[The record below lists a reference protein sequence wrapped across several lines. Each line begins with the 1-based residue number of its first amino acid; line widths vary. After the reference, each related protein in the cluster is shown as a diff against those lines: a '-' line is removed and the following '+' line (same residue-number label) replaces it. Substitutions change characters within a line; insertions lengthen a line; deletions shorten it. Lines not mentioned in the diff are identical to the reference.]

1 MKLIKGKISKV
12 TLVLLLLFSLLSNFS
27 VSVKAETAE

>member
-1 MKLIKGKISKV
+1 MKLIKGKISKI
-12 TLVLLLLFSLLSNFS
+12 TIALLLLFLLLSNFS